1 MADKKPIRA
10 VFNDSNVATGLAEF
24 QSGDT
29 LGLTHGGLGASL
41 SIGSAG
47 QVLKVNSGASALE
60 FGNVEAIVNID
71 GATDKTSATLVAT
84 DLLLLS
90 DGGTEGRVTLAQL
103 DTLFSGTSK
112 TLTNKTLTNPTITT
126 PQMTTPTI
134 TSGGIIFEGSTAD
147 SFETTI
153 SVTDPTAD
161 RTITVPN
168 VTGTIVTTGD
178 TGSVTNTM
186 LAGSIAAS
194 KLAGSI
200 GNSKLSNSSITVS
213 DGSSTSA
220 ISLGGT
226 LTFAA
231 TANETTIA
239 ESSGTVTVGIVDNPT
254 IGGNLTVTG
263 NLTVNGTTTTLSTTN
278 SVISDKLIELST
290 GTTGTPSGDI
300 GIVGERGSSANVF
313 IGFDESADEFVVG
326 TGTFTGATTGDLTIT
341 KGTFSSAGNK
351 IYRAGTTNAVSLVA
365 SSSLA
370 GDVTLTLPVNDGDAN
385 QLLATD
391 GSGNLSFIS
400 ATAASGAGLSNVSD
414 DSTPSLG
421 GNLDVETSAI
431 VSASNRNIAITPNGS
446 GVVRLDG
453 NVDIQSGEIVLKNSG
468 SVSNIKF
475 YCESS
480 NAHYTQLQSAAH
492 SDYAGNVT
500 LTLPPVTDTI
510 VGLAATQTLTN
521 KTLTSPTINTP
532 TINSPTIVFEGSTAD
547 SFETTLAVTDP
558 TADRTITFP
567 NVSGT
572 VITTGNLSEV
582 TSAGVFAGS
591 IVFEGSTADSF
602 ETTLAVTDPTADRTV
617 TLPNATDTLVG
628 KATTDTLTNKTINS
642 NANTLHIDLDDLGT
656 FTGTLAEFNAGL
668 QGDSFA
674 SLTGS
679 ETLTNKSIDLANNTL
694 TGSVA
699 EFNSAL
705 QSDSFATLA
714 GSNTLTNK
722 TLTSP
727 IINTPTVGTSL
738 TLLED
743 AVMIFEGATNDS
755 FETTLTVVDPTAD
768 RTISLPNATD
778 TLVGKATTDT
788 LTNKSIDSDNN
799 TITNIVNADIKSSA
813 AIAFSKMENLTNSR
827 ALVSDGSGDVSVS
840 AVTATEIG
848 HLDGVSSNV
857 QTQLDA
863 KASSSFAIAQAIA
876 LG

>member
-41 SIGSAG
+41 SIGTAG

-71 GATDKTSATLVAT
+71 GATDKTSATLVTT

-220 ISLGGT
+220 VSLGGT

-231 TANETTIA
+231 TANETTVA
-239 ESSGTVTVGIVDNPT
+239 ESSGTVTIGIVDNPT

-263 NLTVNGTTTTLSTTN
+263 NLTVNGSTTTLSTTN
-278 SVISDKLIELST
+278 SVIEDKLIELST

-326 TGTFTGATTGDLTIT
+326 TGSFTGASTGDLTIT

-370 GDVTLTLPVNDGDAN
+370 GNVTLTLPVNDGDAN

-421 GNLDVETSAI
+421 GDLDVETSAI

-453 NVDIQSGEIVLKNSG
+453 NVDIESGSISLKNSG
-468 SVSNIKF
+468 AQSRIDF
-475 YCESS
+475 YCETS
-480 NAHYTQLQSAAH
+480 NAHYARLQAPAH
-492 SDYAGNVT
+492 SAFAGNIT
-500 LTLPPVTDTI
+500 LTLPATTDTL
-510 VGLAATQTLTN
+510 VGKTTTDTLTN

-617 TLPNATDTLVG
+617 TLP
-628 KATTDTLTNKTINS
+628 NKTINS

-768 RTISLPNATD
+768 RTVSLPNATD

-813 AIAFSKMENLTNSR
+813 A
-827 ALVSDGSGDVSVS
+827 
-840 AVTATEIG
+840 
-848 HLDGVSSNV
+848 
-857 QTQLDA
+857 
-863 KASSSFAIAQAIA
+863 FAIAQAVA